1 MASDSQG
8 GQQQNMEIIQV
19 ISFIEE
25 TMQKL
30 KNIWRKIQITAR
42 FKSDPIG
49 SVVNLSNKTFTK
61 DDLKF
66 YIKTLISYQRL
77 KQTTNNFPLK

>member
-1 MASDSQG
+1 MASYSHG

-30 KNIWRKIQITAR
+30 KTSGEK
-42 FKSDPIG
+42 FKLQLDS
-49 SVVNLSNKTFTK
+49 NLT
-61 DDLKF
+61 
-66 YIKTLISYQRL
+66 Q
-77 KQTTNNFPLK
+77 

>member
-30 KNIWRKIQITAR
+30 KNIWRKIQITAG

-66 YIKTLISYQRL
+66 
-77 KQTTNNFPLK
+77 

>member
-1 MASDSQG
+1 MASDSQA

-66 YIKTLISYQRL
+66 
-77 KQTTNNFPLK
+77 

>member
-1 MASDSQG
+1 MKVSKTSIKLKQQKTHTHLHQLKLPSKIQKNVQMASDSQG

-30 KNIWRKIQITAR
+30 KSFGKK
-42 FKSDPIG
+42 FKVQLDS
-49 SVVNLSNKTFTK
+49 NLT
-61 DDLKF
+61 
-66 YIKTLISYQRL
+66 Q
-77 KQTTNNFPLK
+77 